1 MVPAASSYSGVL
13 RRKTYGVF
21 HVEVVHASPWLVSV
35 ASSTPRFLG

>member
-13 RRKTYGVF
+13 RKTYGVF